1 MGRSSVVSSRA
12 SGSSSSG
19 FEMNKL
25 ILVALLG
32 CVLFAFTGAEESD
45 NSLQSVDTEVLLDR
59 EAREAEPAR
68 QKKNKNDRKKMRKK
82 KSKKARKGKKGK
94 PSKKGKKGKKGK
106 KAAKS
111 AMKGNNSQTK

>member
-45 NSLQSVDTEVLLDR
+45 NSLQSVDTEVLLER
-59 EAREAEPAR
+59 EAREAEPAS
-68 QKKNKNDRKKMRKK
+68 RKKKGLRKK

-94 PSKKGKKGKKGK
+94 PGKKGKKGK
-106 KAAKS
+106 KS
-111 AMKGNNSQTK
+111 R

>member
-45 NSLQSVDTEVLLDR
+45 KSLQSIDTEVLLER

-68 QKKNKNDRKKMRKK
+68 QKKNKNERKK
-82 KSKKARKGKKGK
+82 KGLRKKKA
-94 PSKKGKKGKKGK
+94 K
-106 KAAKS
+106 KASRARKEGKERRAGGTRS
-111 AMKGNNSQTK
+111 YRKKRRRVRRE

>member
-68 QKKNKNDRKKMRKK
+68 QKKNKNDRKKKGLRKK
-82 KSKKARKGKKGK
+82 KKKKKKKKTPKKKGRGKK
-94 PSKKGKKGKKGK
+94 KKKKKKK
-106 KAAKS
+106 KS
-111 AMKGNNSQTK
+111 

>member
-45 NSLQSVDTEVLLDR
+45 KSLQSIDTEVLLER

-68 QKKNKNDRKKMRKK
+68 QKKNKNERKKKGLRKK

-94 PSKKGKKGKKGK
+94 PGKKGKKSRRNK
-106 KAAKS
+106 KLQK
-111 AMKGNNSQTK
+111 KKEEG